1 MFQTLDVSDAQAPRP
16 SPSSPPAMFPSRQLK
31 LFFYRPSF
39 PSTSSAAIIPKSN
52 PFVFCEGSPFFGTT
66 EPLRPLAQI
75 LRISTL
81 KVAPWRFPNFSAD
94 RNNHVVNVIF
104 LRTFSQ
110 AYSVFEAGG
119 GAATFGVM
127 RRGLRDVL
135 HLGNTSAEHLGTG
148 PAIPNVFAVFI
159 IIFPSCLLRD
169 NIFHLLRKPPAV
181 RCKAKFSYCPR
192 RHTSRSESIPQ
203 CKRRFPHKLT
213 APKYLPVPYLRHP
226 SHQPPIG
233 DRPRKWLI

>member
-81 KVAPWRFPNFSAD
+81 KVAPWRFHNFSAD

-104 LRTFSQ
+104 LLTFSQ
-110 AYSVFEAGG
+110 AYSSCRRVLLRGGRRRGDFRG
-119 GAATFGVM
+119 GAARLIEICSTSIMLRRKQKKRISTNAKGV
-127 RRGLRDVL
+127 RVKRSNPLRL
-135 HLGNTSAEHLGTG
+135 
-148 PAIPNVFAVFI
+148 FI
-159 IIFPSCLLRD
+159 YLQPI
-169 NIFHLLRKPPAV
+169 
-181 RCKAKFSYCPR
+181 
-192 RHTSRSESIPQ
+192 SESEDFFFTAGRGR
-203 CKRRFPHKLT
+203 CRR
-213 APKYLPVPYLRHP
+213 R
-226 SHQPPIG
+226 
-233 DRPRKWLI
+233 RPRPVFRRRARRSR